1 MEPVKLKRAIL
12 KEELLAI
19 TGDPISAIVLNQFL
33 YWSERVKDFDSYI
46 AEENERRK
54 FANKEPFPLTHGWI
68 YKSAQELSEEIMIA
82 SRASVQRA
90 IKKLIDLGYIEERE
104 NPEYPWDRTKQYRV
118 NLNKIIQD
126 LAAKGFTLQ
135 GYRYLDRLQIPV
147 TPESD
152 PPPIAQ
158 DEQCIAHSEQSIA
171 QSERSIAHNEQTI
184 PNIISKTITDIFSL
198 SLYSEKEKEKII
210 KEIVLKFYNH
220 LGQQKVSKTKLNK
233 GIKTINQLLEDGF
246 SITEI
251 ALAINWALKNM
262 ENIYSIA
269 IIQDIIGQA
278 LSEHKKF
285 TEKREQIIKQQEEHK
300 KMLNDFL
307 KTQEKLKLIAEI
319 ESKLD
324 EETKEKIKKQA
335 ERELAK
341 EGITPD
347 NLVYKILLQLK
358 INDLILLYG
367 TEKNLINQKPV

>member
-1 MEPVKLKRAIL
+1 
-12 KEELLAI
+12 
-19 TGDPISAIVLNQFL
+19 
-33 YWSERVKDFDSYI
+33 
-46 AEENERRK
+46 
-54 FANKEPFPLTHGWI
+54 
-68 YKSAQELSEEIMIA
+68 
-82 SRASVQRA
+82 
-90 IKKLIDLGYIEERE
+90 
-104 NPEYPWDRTKQYRV
+104 
-118 NLNKIIQD
+118 
-126 LAAKGFTLQ
+126 
-135 GYRYLDRLQIPV
+135 
-147 TPESD
+147 
-152 PPPIAQ
+152 
-158 DEQCIAHSEQSIA
+158 
-171 QSERSIAHNEQTI
+171 
-184 PNIISKTITDIFSL
+184 
-198 SLYSEKEKEKII
+198 
-210 KEIVLKFYNH
+210 
-220 LGQQKVSKTKLNK
+220 K